1 MAVKVRFSG
10 VDKVLRNLNA
20 EIKKIEGRTQAGVI
34 DAALMIKNKAG
45 HKTPRDTGNL
55 VGSAYVIWPKS
66 SQPLTPSFDDKKEDA
81 GRLSNDFSRGV
92 SAGKSRMNR
101 QKQPVAEIG
110 YTAYYAVYVHEIDKA
125 YRGGKSWKFLESALI
140 ENAGKI
146 MKLIKARARIR

>member
-1 MAVKVRFSG
+1 MAVKVRFVG

-34 DAALMIKNKAG
+34 DAAMMIKNKAG

-55 VGSAYVIWPKS
+55 VGSAYVIWPKGKQPNSPNFKGEDTEKLS
-66 SQPLTPSFDDKKEDA
+66 SDFD
-81 GRLSNDFSRGV
+81 RGV
-92 SAGKSRMNR
+92 SEGKSRMNR

-110 YTAYYAVYVHEIDKA
+110 YTAYYAVFVHEIDKA
-125 YRGGKSWKFLESALI
+125 YRGGKSWKLLESALT

-146 MKLIKARARIR
+146 MILIKAWARIK